1 MTEILIFNPDH
12 QEQIAK
18 VAVELS
24 AALEPVL
31 PRVPWLSNSGQQD
44 AFNKI
49 VRMVSDSTDELNAD
63 KDSKNAVLFWTLTLL
78 YANKKSFRLATA
90 SIKNWGAVGLSP
102 VISTW
107 VSRIG
112 ENTHPGQI
120 VAESVASWK

>member
-49 VRMVSDSTDELNAD
+49 VRMVSDSTDELNAGNFR
-63 KDSKNAVLFWTLTLL
+63 DSSISSITFKISSTLSSKLCPLL
-78 YANKKSFRLATA
+78 TISLNFFPCALRFSPIGKEANRSCQR
-90 SIKNWGAVGLSP
+90 
-102 VISTW
+102 
-107 VSRIG
+107 
-112 ENTHPGQI
+112 
-120 VAESVASWK
+120 